1 MPDENK
7 GRDAVMLEE
16 SAQGTGRKLGQ
27 SQTTPKATLD
37 DLSDDEI
44 KEQLKARGL
53 EVRKQRRP
61 KSTIARPDNVDGK
74 RRITVHLSEELRLA
88 LQAASTAVNRTE
100 SNIAEEALTEWMDRN
115 KIRSGA
121 LGPRLYARACRACGT
136 DHKGD
141 DTACVAH
148 AGYLSGRTAIGAMGY
163 DPGCQDG
170 EGSCPDQD
178 SEDIS
183 AKRRPRR
190 AGRRE

>member
-61 KSTIARPDNVDGK
+61 KSKIARPDNVDGK
-74 RRITVHLSEELRLA
+74 RRITVHLSEEVRRA

-115 KIRSGA
+115 NIRSGA
-121 LGPRLYARACRACGT
+121 LGWTLRILS
-136 DHKGD
+136 
-141 DTACVAH
+141 VV
-148 AGYLSGRTAIGAMGY
+148 SGRGCNSLVHGGRGFLDIGV
-163 DPGCQDG
+163 C
-170 EGSCPDQD
+170 D
-178 SEDIS
+178 STLY
-183 AKRRPRR
+183 KN
-190 AGRRE
+190 